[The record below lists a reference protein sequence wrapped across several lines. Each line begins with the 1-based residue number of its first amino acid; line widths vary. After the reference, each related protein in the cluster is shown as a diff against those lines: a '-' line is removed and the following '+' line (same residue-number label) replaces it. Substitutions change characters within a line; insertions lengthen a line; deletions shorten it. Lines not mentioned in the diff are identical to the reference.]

1 MNTKNFGT
9 RSGLEVADVSIGAM
23 RLPADAIDA
32 VELIRHAID
41 SGMKYIDTSRGYGES
56 ELILG
61 RALTGGYREKV
72 ILSSKCSP
80 WVRKIKDSD
89 DGSADSV
96 RRRIDETLVRLGV
109 DYLDF
114 YQVWSVSSPENWELA
129 TKKGGMVDGIKR
141 AVADGVVKHIGF
153 TTHEKP
159 ENLSSYLEGADWCEV
174 LLITYNLLNRSYE
187 PVLEKAREVGIGTIV
202 MNPVGGGKL
211 TEESPILLKL
221 AEEVGAE
228 SVADLAVRYVL
239 ANPNVDTI
247 LCGVTKLS
255 DVDDTIASSKRP
267 AFSRATVAHIDEF
280 FEQLTREQVHFCT
293 ACGYCQ
299 PCPAG
304 IKIPAVMGAIYDDR
318 FLGLKENARRSYQGG
333 TRDVKVTACT
343 ECGECESKCT
353 QGLEIIQELKWAFSR
368 FEETA

>member
-1 MNTKNFGT
+1 MNLKSFGK

-32 VELIRHAID
+32 VELIRRAID

-61 RALTGGYREKV
+61 RALTDGYREKV

-80 WVRKIKDSD
+80 WVKKVKDTD
-89 DGSADSV
+89 DGSANAV
-96 RRRIDETLVRLGV
+96 RRRIDETILRLGV

-114 YQVWSVSSPENWELA
+114 YQIWSVNNPENWELA
-129 TKKGGMVDGIKR
+129 TRKGGMVEGVKR

-153 TTHEKP
+153 TTHQKP
-159 ENLSSYLEGADWCEV
+159 EDLPACLESADWCEV
-174 LLITYNLLNRSYE
+174 LLVSYNLLNRSYE
-187 PVLEKAREVGIGTIV
+187 PVLEKARKLGIGTIV

-211 TEESPILLKL
+211 AEESPVLLQL
-221 AEEVGAE
+221 ANEVGAE

-247 LCGVTKLS
+247 LCGMSKPS
-255 DVDDTIASSKRP
+255 DVDDTIESAGRP
-267 AFSRATVAHIDEF
+267 AFPAGTVERINSF
-280 FEQLTREQVHFCT
+280 FEQLSREQVHFCT

-304 IKIPAVMGAIYDDR
+304 IKIPSVMGAIYDDR
-318 FLGLKENARRSYQGG
+318 FLGLKENAKQAYHGA
-333 TRDVKVTACT
+333 TREVKTTACT
-343 ECGECESKCT
+343 ECGKCEEKCT
-353 QGLEIIQELKWAFSR
+353 QGLEIIKELKWAFSQY
-368 FEETA
+368 EETA